1 MKLTK
6 EKVALLQKIINA
18 KLTKTELV
26 QVLNK
31 ARSLA
36 NKPKNKTVN
45 WF

>member
-1 MKLTK
+1 MELNKL
-6 EKVALLQKIINA
+6 KIELIRKLINA

-31 ARSLA
+31 AQSLA

-45 WF
+45 